1 MIRRLRVAL
10 DDGPR
15 SKGPM
20 KLSNPIGRESFSW
33 TPWPLDESP
42 KTKKVA
48 NAKAKPTRHHFEG
61 KNQLVGDSKQ
71 KMSSKGRE
79 L

>member
-1 MIRRLRVAL
+1 
-10 DDGPR
+10 
-15 SKGPM
+15 
-20 KLSNPIGRESFSW
+20 
-33 TPWPLDESP
+33 
-42 KTKKVA
+42 VA

-79 L
+79 LEI